1 MGFRKSSIMM
11 PGDQMMHRS
20 QEVSVSMIIVSSLG
34 HSEEAFRKFRPSHVV
49 SILDDDEPTPP
60 VFDTLPG
67 ENHIRLIENCSRG
80 DSANG
85 AASRCSKLVDFAR
98 RWAASDSK
106 SPILIHCHL
115 GVARSMAAAF
125 IIACTIEENC
135 SEKEIA
141 ERLRKAAPHA
151 DPNLL
156 LISEADALLGRNDR
170 MVEAVLDL
178 CPCCSTVSAPIVT
191 LPIAA

>member
-1 MGFRKSSIMM
+1 
-11 PGDQMMHRS
+11 
-20 QEVSVSMIIVSSLG
+20 MIIVSSLG
-34 HSEEAFRKFRPSHVV
+34 HSEEAFRKYRPSHVV

-60 VFDTLPG
+60 VFDTLPP

-80 DSANG
+80 ESAG
-85 AASRCSKLVDFAR
+85 SAVSRSGKLVDLAR
-98 RWAASDSK
+98 RWVENKGPKA
-106 SPILIHCHL
+106 PILIHCHL
-115 GVARSMAAAF
+115 GVARSMAAAY
-125 IIACTIEENC
+125 ILACTIEETR